1 MKKTNNKGFS
11 LVELIIV
18 IAIMVILVAVIAPQY
33 TKFVQKSR
41 VSADVNTAA
50 DMATAFDVAIAEGK
64 APFGSV
70 AGTNTVAGSAGQ
82 AIGSVS
88 NLTKFPV
95 SKLDKAG
102 TNGWKIYGNDT
113 DGVSKIEVYDASTS
127 GYIVVYPSTATA
139 D

>member
-41 VSADVNTAA
+41 ISADVNTAA
-50 DMATAFDVAIAEGK
+50 DIATAIDVAIAAGES
-64 APFGSV
+64 PFNS
-70 AGTNTVAGSAGQ
+70 AGTSVDFSKVDNMTGWPLSKQAGNNSSWTISGD
-82 AIGSVS
+82 
-88 NLTKFPV
+88 NE
-95 SKLDKAG
+95 
-102 TNGWKIYGNDT
+102 
-113 DGVSKIEVYDASTS
+113 DGVASIGLDATKAVDSSKVKQADL
-127 GYIVVYPSTATA
+127 YPSTAT